1 LFFFAA
7 HGGNGYRLTF
17 SGKGAIA
24 ASVINRT
31 VPHVEISSA
40 CAAFIPCTLRL
51 AYRIPMDFSHIRQFA
66 HKHCRF
72 KLRSGK
78 EVFGVVWEV
87 ETPGRSDAKRLFFAS
102 VRDYERL
109 H

>member
-1 LFFFAA
+1 MDL
-7 HGGNGYRLTF
+7 
-17 SGKGAIA
+17 
-24 ASVINRT
+24 
-31 VPHVEISSA
+31 P
-40 CAAFIPCTLRL
+40 
-51 AYRIPMDFSHIRQFA
+51 RIRDFT

-87 ETPGRSDAKRLFFAS
+87 ETTDMSGHLASTKRLYFAS

-109 H
+109 QHDPRQPIGVIPMQPEEIVHAESIAS

>member
-1 LFFFAA
+1 
-7 HGGNGYRLTF
+7 
-17 SGKGAIA
+17 
-24 ASVINRT
+24 
-31 VPHVEISSA
+31 
-40 CAAFIPCTLRL
+40 
-51 AYRIPMDFSHIRQFA
+51 MDFAHLRQFA

-87 ETPGRSDAKRLFFAS
+87 EHTDRSGQGLDSKRLFFAS

-109 H
+109 RSAGTPVHVIPMQPEEIVWAESLAS

>member
-1 LFFFAA
+1 ME
-7 HGGNGYRLTF
+7 
-17 SGKGAIA
+17 IA
-24 ASVINRT
+24 
-31 VPHVEISSA
+31 
-40 CAAFIPCTLRL
+40 
-51 AYRIPMDFSHIRQFA
+51 RIRNYT

-87 ETPGRSDAKRLFFAS
+87 ESGEGRKLFFAS

-109 H
+109 QRDQRLPINVMPLRPEEIMAAESIAS

>member
-1 LFFFAA
+1 
-7 HGGNGYRLTF
+7 
-17 SGKGAIA
+17 
-24 ASVINRT
+24 
-31 VPHVEISSA
+31 
-40 CAAFIPCTLRL
+40 
-51 AYRIPMDFSHIRQFA
+51 MDFAHIRDFT

-87 ETPGRSDAKRLFFAS
+87 ETTDITGQLANTKRLYFAS

-109 H
+109 QHDPRQPIGVIPMQPEEIVHAESLAS

>member
-1 LFFFAA
+1 ME
-7 HGGNGYRLTF
+7 
-17 SGKGAIA
+17 IA
-24 ASVINRT
+24 
-31 VPHVEISSA
+31 
-40 CAAFIPCTLRL
+40 
-51 AYRIPMDFSHIRQFA
+51 RIRNYA

-87 ETPGRSDAKRLFFAS
+87 ESGGEKKLFFAS

-109 H
+109 QRDQRQPINVMPMRPEEIMAAESIAS